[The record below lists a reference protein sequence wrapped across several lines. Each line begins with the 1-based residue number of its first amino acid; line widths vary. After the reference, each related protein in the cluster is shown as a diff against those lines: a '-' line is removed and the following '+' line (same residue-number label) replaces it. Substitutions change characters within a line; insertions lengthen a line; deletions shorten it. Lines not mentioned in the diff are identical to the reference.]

1 MSLAVLGAGSFGTAV
16 ANHAAR
22 KGHEVVLWCRTDEQ
36 ARYINEHRRN
46 PRYLKDSLRATSDL
60 EEALGSAD
68 RTVLALPTQS
78 LRGFL
83 ERLAPLSTEGHSFLS
98 LAKGIEIATGLM
110 PRAIFEEVLPGRP
123 YSALS
128 GPSHAEEVV
137 RELPTAVIV
146 ASADPLEALG
156 WQMELNSPGSASI
169 RAGT

>member
-1 MSLAVLGAGSFGTAV
+1 MSFAVLGAGSFGTAV

-22 KGHEVVLWCRTDEQ
+22 KGHGVVLWCRTDDQ

-46 PRYLKDSLRATSDL
+46 PRYLKDCPLVESLRATSDL

-83 ERLAPLSTEGHSFLS
+83 ERLAPLSTEGHSFLN
-98 LAKGIEIATGLM
+98 LAKGIEIATGLT

-128 GPSHAEEVV
+128 GPSHVEEVV

-146 ASADPLEALG
+146 ASADVC
-156 WQMELNSPGSASI
+156 NHHYASS
-169 RAGT
+169 